1 MPHAGPASGACN
13 LGSCTGPQA
22 LKSHL
27 LVSGVGILK
36 FLVIFE
42 QRRCC
47 RFVLAPTAR
56 RAAKLPPNF
65 PSWLKEGAA
74 DEGLCGPLGTGR
86 LVSGLGRPSATEKH
100 GGSVAP
106 LRP

>member
-27 LVSGVGILK
+27 LVPGVGILK

-42 QRRCC
+42 QRPDVVALSWPLHTLQPDVPPS
-47 RFVLAPTAR
+47 FPPTS
-56 RAAKLPPNF
+56 PP
-65 PSWLKEGAA
+65 G
-74 DEGLCGPLGTGR
+74 
-86 LVSGLGRPSATEKH
+86 
-100 GGSVAP
+100 
-106 LRP
+106 